1 MALPPKEEA
10 QWAREEMK
18 TDDDCRTA
26 VADSLRSGALSTR
39 VLTMKTSGIKKNSK
53 TKTKQK
59 TILGDP
65 EELSECHA
73 QMHQNAVSRARGP
86 GFGSNTAG
94 ALALTHC

>member
-1 MALPPKEEA
+1 MGSGGNE
-10 QWAREEMK
+10 K
-18 TDDDCRTA
+18 TDDDCGTA
-26 VADSLRSGALSTR
+26 VADSLRNGALSTC
-39 VLTMKTSGIKKNSK
+39 VLTMKTSGIKKKKNSK